1 MYTAFDSLKGQHLS
15 VQQVVFNQLLC
26 YLIQLSISWH
36 IPVALPFE
44 IAMSGK
50 IFKQLFNTK
59 KGKTKQSANGVTT
72 APNAE
77 PQNPGNYEAH
87 EPNSSTELADREPLH
102 VDDQDAGAAP
112 PTAGQPPNP
121 ANGETSL
128 NGGGG
133 ISAGGHAS
141 AQGNQE
147 TPAAVSA
154 TTASAQSPEGAASV
168 SDKVNASMHPNASS
182 AVVPHNEEENSF
194 IQGPSTSHGE
204 EVDGDTSTAAQTAQ
218 QKETGNSYEQLPGE

>member
-72 APNAE
+72 AP
-77 PQNPGNYEAH
+77 
-87 EPNSSTELADREPLH
+87 
-102 VDDQDAGAAP
+102 
-112 PTAGQPPNP
+112 
-121 ANGETSL
+121 
-128 NGGGG
+128 
-133 ISAGGHAS
+133 
-141 AQGNQE
+141 
-147 TPAAVSA
+147 VSA

-218 QKETGNSYEQLPGE
+218 QKETGNSNEQLPGE

>member
-1 MYTAFDSLKGQHLS
+1 M
-15 VQQVVFNQLLC
+15 
-26 YLIQLSISWH
+26 
-36 IPVALPFE
+36 ALPFE

-72 APNAE
+72 APNGE
-77 PQNPGNYEAH
+77 PQNPGNCEAH
-87 EPNSSTELADREPLH
+87 EPNSSTKLADREPLH

-133 ISAGGHAS
+133 ISAGGHVS
-141 AQGNQE
+141 AQGTQE

-154 TTASAQSPEGAASV
+154 TTASAQSPEGAAYV
-168 SDKVNASMHPNASS
+168 SDKVNASMQPNASS
-182 AVVPHNEEENSF
+182 AVVPHNEENSF

-218 QKETGNSYEQLPGE
+218 QKETDNSYEQLPGE

>member
-15 VQQVVFNQLLC
+15 GQQVVFNQLLC
-26 YLIQLSISWH
+26 YLIQLSWH
-36 IPVALPFE
+36 IPLALPFE

-72 APNAE
+72 APNGE
-77 PQNPGNYEAH
+77 PHNPVNCEAH

-121 ANGETSL
+121 ANGETL

-133 ISAGGHAS
+133 IPAGGHVS
-141 AQGNQE
+141 AQGTQE
-147 TPAAVSA
+147 TPAVVSA

-168 SDKVNASMHPNASS
+168 SDKVNASMQPNASS

-194 IQGPSTSHGE
+194 IQGPSISHGE
-204 EVDGDTSTAAQTAQ
+204 EVDGDTSTPAQTAQ
-218 QKETGNSYEQLPGE
+218 QKETDNSYEQLPGE